1 MRIGETR
8 KKRYVLEVGDTS
20 AIMKV
25 LNILNELESDSDIA
39 NGIESSARANI
50 CDAIDVLRST
60 LENDC
65 EEIEIEDQEEDTVS
79 LDSKYQ
85 NPLQSQTYYV

>member
-39 NGIESSARANI
+39 NGIERSALAHI

-65 EEIEIEDQEEDTVS
+65 EEIEIEIEDQEEENGRRC
-79 LDSKYQ
+79 SKQ
-85 NPLQSQTYYV
+85 RPMV